1 MNGKN
6 RRTRGCW
13 SRGNIVFTT
22 KVIAKSPIIKY
33 NLPMFSSTLK
43 SKLNGSQNAL
53 LNEFEHYTY
62 LPQYEEYSY
71 NKNTPG
77 TLIRLRNAHFA
88 NGTVRITKPGIY
100 ILQEDIQFNPNESND
115 FFPTYAQIASGQ
127 YPMGTQG
134 AYHLGF
140 FAAITIETTG
150 VILDLNSYTIK
161 QSKLH
166 NLEQRFYANIELA
179 SAPFIPNQGP
189 ATFSTGSNYVAASG
203 ALIRNG
209 TLGISSHHGIHGNAM
224 SNIVIDNVTIEE
236 FEVAGIALNG
246 ATNSIINNVITKNAS
261 QTIPVLSTYSQSR
274 FIRSFLSALKSN
286 IPSASLTV
294 DRIVKSI
301 DTIID
306 DLNTALNTTKN
317 QIIAHGSTNNTF
329 FKNTSQLYD
338 GNIYGI
344 VLNEKGVVVNG
355 FIRNRDDAVGNIGI
369 HLQNITISNL
379 VSHPIEIIGLNNPI
393 PPPSGAYGATSQAG
407 PIGDILQI
415 EHITDTTTQK
425 YKSTVLA
432 NAQLIIAQ
440 NNIPKQG
447 TTSITTEIVGWVEA
461 DRDLSGV
468 NSVMA
473 DNNYYYVNGGDS
485 MGHIMKGNIGLFIS
499 AGSNIT
505 GDTIHIND
513 VATKGTDVGT
523 SPLISDVSQNYQ
535 GIVASG
541 ILFTGS
547 ETVTLTNTHVRDI
560 TSSRVGTDYAHEVFC
575 ISSSGITNNGINVPN
590 NETL

>member
-71 NKNTPG
+71 DKNTPRA
-77 TLIRLRNAHFA
+77 LIRLRNAHFA

-127 YPMGTQG
+127 YPMGAQG

-189 ATFSTGSNYVAASG
+189 ATFSTVSNYVAANS

-209 TLGISSHHGIHGNAM
+209 TLGVSSHHGIHGNAM
-224 SNIVIDNVTIEE
+224 SNIVIDSVTIKE

-246 ATNSIINNVITKNAS
+246 ATNSIINNITNKNAS
-261 QTIPVLSTYSQSR
+261 QKIPVLSTYSQSR
-274 FIRSFLSALKSN
+274 FIRSFLSTLKTN
-286 IPSASLTV
+286 NPSASLTV
-294 DRIVKSI
+294 DGSTKSI
-301 DTIID
+301 DTIIS
-306 DLNTALNTTKN
+306 DLNTALETTKIKIMEN
-317 QIIAHGSTNNTF
+317 NSTTDSLFQNPT
-329 FKNTSQLYD
+329 QLYD
-338 GNIYGI
+338 GNILWYC
-344 VLNEKGVVVNG
+344 LKRKGRG
-355 FIRNRDDAVGNIGI
+355 CQRFLFATATM
-369 HLQNITISNL
+369 LL
-379 VSHPIEIIGLNNPI
+379 V
-393 PPPSGAYGATSQAG
+393 TSA
-407 PIGDILQI
+407 
-415 EHITDTTTQK
+415 
-425 YKSTVLA
+425 
-432 NAQLIIAQ
+432 
-440 NNIPKQG
+440 
-447 TTSITTEIVGWVEA
+447 SIFKI
-461 DRDLSGV
+461 
-468 NSVMA
+468 
-473 DNNYYYVNGGDS
+473 
-485 MGHIMKGNIGLFIS
+485 
-499 AGSNIT
+499 
-505 GDTIHIND
+505 
-513 VATKGTDVGT
+513 
-523 SPLISDVSQNYQ
+523 
-535 GIVASG
+535 
-541 ILFTGS
+541 
-547 ETVTLTNTHVRDI
+547 
-560 TSSRVGTDYAHEVFC
+560 
-575 ISSSGITNNGINVPN
+575 
-590 NETL
+590 

>member
-13 SRGNIVFTT
+13 SRGNNIFTT
-22 KVIAKSPIIKY
+22 RMVANPTPSPIKY
-33 NLPMFSSTLK
+33 NLPIFSSTLK
-43 SKLNGSQNAL
+43 SKLNATQKTL

-71 NKNTPG
+71 GNNTPRA
-77 TLIRLRNAHFA
+77 LIRLRNTHFA

-100 ILQEDIQFNPNESND
+100 ILQEDIQFHPNEAND
-115 FFPTYAQIASGQ
+115 FFPTYPQIASGQ

-140 FAAITIETTG
+140 FAAITIEATG
-150 VILDLNSYTIK
+150 VILDLNSHTIA

-166 NLEQRFYANIELA
+166 NLQQRFYANIELA
-179 SAPFIPNQGP
+179 SAPFIPAQGP
-189 ATFSTGSNYVAASG
+189 ATFSTNSNYVAANG

-224 SNIVIDNVTIEE
+224 SNIVVDNITIKD

-246 ATNSIINNVITKNAS
+246 ATNSVINNVTTKNAS

-274 FIRSFLSALKSN
+274 FIRSFLSTLKSN

-294 DRIVKSI
+294 EGIVKSI

-306 DLNTALNTTKN
+306 DLNTALDTTKD
-317 QIIAHGSTNNTF
+317 QIMATGSTTNPF

-369 HLQNITISNL
+369 HLQNITISNI
-379 VSHPIEIIGLNNPI
+379 VSHPIEIIGLSNPN
-393 PPPSGAYGATSQAG
+393 PPPNGAYGATSQAG
-407 PIGDILQI
+407 PIGDILEI
-415 EHITDTTTQK
+415 EHITDASGQK

-432 NAQLIIAQ
+432 NAQIIIAQ
-440 NNIPKQG
+440 NNTPKQG
-447 TTSITTEIVGWVEA
+447 TTSITTEIVDWVETQS
-461 DRDLSGV
+461 DLSGTHG
-468 NSVMA
+468 VMTN
-473 DNNYYYVNGGDS
+473 NNYYYVNGGDS
-485 MGHIMKGNIGLFIS
+485 MGHTMKGNIGLFIS
-499 AGSNIT
+499 AGNSIT

-535 GIVASG
+535 GAVASG

-547 ETVTLTNTHVRDI
+547 ETIALTNTTVANIASD
-560 TSSRVGTDYAHEVFC
+560 TGGNYAHDIYC
-575 ISSSGITNNGINVPN
+575 ISSSSVSKNGINVPN
-590 NETL
+590 NE